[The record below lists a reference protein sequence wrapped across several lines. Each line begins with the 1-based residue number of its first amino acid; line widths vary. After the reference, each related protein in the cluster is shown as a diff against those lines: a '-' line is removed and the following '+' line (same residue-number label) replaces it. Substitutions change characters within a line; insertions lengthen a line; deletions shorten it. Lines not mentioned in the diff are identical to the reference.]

1 MNAEQRRLAAI
12 MFTDIVGYSALTQQ
26 NEALTLEL
34 LEEHRRL
41 LRTLFPQYGGH
52 EIKTMADGFLV
63 EFASVLEAVRCAIE
77 MQKAMRARNLVAPAK
92 RRLEIRI
99 GIHVGDVIH
108 RENDV
113 FGDGVNIASRIQP
126 LADPG
131 GICISEDVARL
142 IRNKIAE
149 PIVELGKHTLKNI
162 QEPMGIYKISLSQ
175 PVTSSADGEK
185 KSIAVLP
192 FANLSPDPENEYFSD
207 GLTEELINVLA
218 KIEGLRVTSRT
229 SVFAWKSK
237 NEPIR
242 RIGEQLN
249 VNTVL
254 EGSVR
259 KAGNRLRITAQ
270 LVNVADDSHLWSE
283 RYDREMEDVFVVQDE
298 IARAIVEALKIKL
311 VGEEKCQL
319 VKCATNSIEAYNL
332 YLQGRF
338 HWNKRSKEGFERAIK
353 YFERAL
359 QIDPNYAPA
368 YAGLA
373 DCYTLLASYGY
384 INPQEGFPKAREAAL
399 KALDLNEALAEAHA
413 SLAAIKLNYDQ
424 DLQRAE
430 QEIERAIELNPNYAT
445 AHHWHAATLLG
456 LGRIEEALAAIQRA
470 LELDPLSAIIRVT
483 AGETF
488 QLAGR
493 LNEAEEHLQKALE
506 INPNLIGAYIGL
518 AKAKQLSG
526 DWKEAEEELQRAITN
541 APDDGRPRLAYALHL
556 AYLGQLPES
565 LAEIQ
570 QALKLSPSSLEING
584 QKGLLL
590 YFARQ
595 YDQALEQL
603 QKTLEM
609 APQLSMAHVFI
620 GCAYMEKGQ
629 YTEAL
634 AALQKA
640 SDISGN
646 PELDMWV
653 AAAQG
658 MTYARMGQ
666 REMAQKALDTLMSRP
681 KQGDRSLMIAL
692 VYFALEEN
700 DLGFEWLERAYE
712 ERNLGLLVIK
722 VWPSLD
728 KVRSDV
734 RYIALLKKMGL
745 ES

>member
-1 MNAEQRRLAAI
+1 MNERRLAAI

-26 NEALTLEL
+26 NETLTLEL
-34 LEEHRRL
+34 LEEHRKL
-41 LRTLFPQYGGH
+41 LRPFFSQYGGH

-63 EFASVLEAVRCAIE
+63 EFASALEAVSCAIE
-77 MQKAMRARNLVAPAK
+77 IQKAMRARNLASPTK

-99 GIHVGDVIH
+99 GIHVGDVVH

-113 FGDGVNIASRIQP
+113 LGDGVNIAARLQP
-126 LADPG
+126 LAEPG

-142 IRNKIAE
+142 IRNKIDE
-149 PIVELGKHTLKNI
+149 PLIELGKRELKNI
-162 QEPMGIYKISLSQ
+162 QEPINTYKIALSPPMTNPSPQ
-175 PVTSSADGEK
+175 EK

-229 SVFAWKSK
+229 SAFAWKSK

-311 VGEEKCQL
+311 VGEEQCQL
-319 VKCATNSIEAYNL
+319 VQCATKSIEAYNL

-353 YFERAL
+353 YFEQAL
-359 QIDPNYAPA
+359 QIDPKYAPA

-384 INPQEGFPKAREAAL
+384 LAPQEGFPKAREAAT
-399 KALDLNEALAEAHA
+399 KALEIDEALAEAHA
-413 SLAAIKLNYDQ
+413 SLAAIKLNYEQ
-424 DLQRAE
+424 DLQGAE
-430 QEIERAIELNPNYAT
+430 QEIERAIVLNPNYAT
-445 AHHWHAATLLG
+445 AHHWHTATLLG
-456 LGRIEEALAAIQRA
+456 LGRTEEALAAIQRA

-483 AGETF
+483 TGETF

-493 LNEAEEHLQKALE
+493 LAEAEEHLHKALE

-526 DWKEAEEELQRAITN
+526 AWKEAEEVLQSAIAS
-541 APDDGRPRLAYALHL
+541 APDDGRPRLAYAFHL
-556 AYLGQLPES
+556 ACLGQLPES

-570 QALKLSPSSLEING
+570 RALELSPGSLEING

-590 YFARQ
+590 YCARQ
-595 YDQALEQL
+595 YDHALEQL

-609 APQLSMAHVFI
+609 APKLSMAHVFI
-620 GCAYMEKGQ
+620 GCAYIEKGQ

-634 AALQKA
+634 TALQKA

-653 AAAQG
+653 AVAQG

-666 REMAQKALDTLMSRP
+666 REMAQQALDTLMSRP

-700 DLGFEWLERAYE
+700 DVGFEWLARAYE
-712 ERNLGLLVIK
+712 ERNSGLLLIK
-722 VWPSLD
+722 VWPTLD
-728 KVRSDV
+728 GVRADP
-734 RYIALLKKMGL
+734 RYTALLKKMGL
-745 ES
+745 EN